1 MYIIGQNY
9 AHTSHITCL
18 FKTKPNSPTHQTFGN
33 RLTFS
38 WLQVQA
44 LQVEERT
51 QSSAHSAQL
60 PTPGLTALPVRPC
73 VFLPTS
79 AHVSTT
85 EKKLPLLDSTK
96 KFYIKVIS
104 LLDLHIFIILDLYR
118 GSHQVFL
125 RSDILDM
132 RYYLFC
138 IEAVH
143 PLR

>member
-1 MYIIGQNY
+1 MRIH
-9 AHTSHITCL
+9 HTLPVFLKQRQTV
-18 FKTKPNSPTHQTFGN
+18 PTRQKFGN

-60 PTPGLTALPVRPC
+60 PTPGVTALPVRPC

-85 EKKLPLLDSTK
+85 VNKLPLLDSNK
-96 KFYIKVIS
+96 RVCSKVIS

-125 RSDILDM
+125 RSDILDL